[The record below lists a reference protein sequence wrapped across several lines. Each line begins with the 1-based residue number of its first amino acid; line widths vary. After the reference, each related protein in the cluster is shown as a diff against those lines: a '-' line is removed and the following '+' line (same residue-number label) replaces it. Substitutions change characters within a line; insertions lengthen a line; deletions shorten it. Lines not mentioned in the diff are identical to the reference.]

1 MAHDP
6 HRPAHPSHPR
16 RLLMLGVMAT
26 AVAGIGCRHRPAAE
40 PAVTSSS
47 GVRIRQ
53 LSHGTQIPGDEQL
66 LFETGKS
73 AVKPQGQD
81 FLNRLSKALRD
92 KPKATV
98 LVEGHTDN
106 VGAAAMNQTLSEK
119 RALSVRQG
127 LIDRGVPASRVSAR
141 GLGMAQPVG
150 DNTTA
155 EGRASNRRTEIF
167 VIGDAI
173 DTLD

>member
-1 MAHDP
+1 
-6 HRPAHPSHPR
+6 
-16 RLLMLGVMAT
+16 MLGVMAT
-26 AVAGIGCRHRPAAE
+26 AVFGIGCRHRPAAE
-40 PAVTSSS
+40 PAPVTSA

-53 LSHGTQIPGDEQL
+53 ISNGTQITGDEQL
-66 LFETGKS
+66 LFESGKS
-73 AVKPQGQD
+73 NVKPQGQD

-106 VGAAAMNQTLSEK
+106 VGAATMNQTLSEK

-167 VIGDAI
+167 VIGDSI
-173 DTLD
+173 ETLD